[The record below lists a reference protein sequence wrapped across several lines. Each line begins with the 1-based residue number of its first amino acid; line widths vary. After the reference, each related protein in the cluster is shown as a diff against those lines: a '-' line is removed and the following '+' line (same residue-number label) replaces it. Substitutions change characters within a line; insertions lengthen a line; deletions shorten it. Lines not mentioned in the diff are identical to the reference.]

1 MASRQF
7 ARFSHPVPFARLAFF
22 LSAALGAL
30 LAGCVSFGPPEP
42 RPDGPIR
49 LTRVAFGDLGGW
61 AANDPRISL
70 AVLARSCAVR
80 MSGTAPD
87 NGSDYAGTNEDWR
100 PVCRDAEAMSYAGA
114 DQARAFI
121 EATLVPYR
129 VSQGAD
135 EANEA
140 NQEGLFTGYFEP
152 ELNGSRTR
160 HGPYQTP
167 LHGVPAD
174 LVSVDLGLFR
184 ESLRGQ
190 RLAGRIEG
198 GRLVP
203 YAARGEIVQNGL
215 PQAKELLY
223 VDDPVDAFFLQIQGS
238 GRVVLDDGTVMRAVY
253 AGQNGRPYTPIGAI
267 LIDQGELM
275 REEVSMQSIRAWL
288 AANPARARALMDQ
301 NASYIFFALEPLG
314 DPNLGAR
321 GSQGVP
327 LTPGVSMAVDAA
339 IHPLG
344 VPLWLEAPVP
354 HSDPAKPDY
363 FLTRLMVAQDTGGA
377 IRGAVR
383 GDVYWGFGDAA
394 GAIAGR
400 MRSIGRMTVL
410 VPQSVAARL
419 GASVEFPGAGS

>member
-1 MASRQF
+1 MVSRQL
-7 ARFSHPVPFARLAFF
+7 ARYAHPVPFI
-22 LSAALGAL
+22 SAVLGVL
-30 LAGCVSFGPPEP
+30 LAGCISFGPPEP
-42 RPDGPIR
+42 RPAGPVR
-49 LTRVAFGDLGGW
+49 LTQVAFGDLGGW
-61 AANDPRISL
+61 AASDPRASL
-70 AVLARSCAVR
+70 VALARSCAVR
-80 MSGTAPD
+80 VSGTAPYS
-87 NGSDYAGTNEDWR
+87 GTDYAGTNEDWR
-100 PVCRDAEAMSYAGA
+100 PVCLDAEAMSYARA
-114 DQARAFI
+114 EQARAFI
-121 EATLVPYR
+121 ESTLVPYR
-129 VSQGAD
+129 VAQGT
-135 EANEA
+135 NE
-140 NQEGLFTGYFEP
+140 EGLFTGYFEP

-167 LHGVPAD
+167 LHGVPTD

-190 RLAGRIEG
+190 RLAGRVED
-198 GRLVP
+198 GRLLP
-203 YAARGEIVQNGL
+203 YAARSVIAHNGL
-215 PQAKELLY
+215 PQSEELLY

-253 AGQNGRPYTPIGAI
+253 AGQNGHPFTSIGAV

-275 REEVSMQSIRAWL
+275 REDVSMQSIRAWL
-288 AANPARARALMDQ
+288 AANPAHARALMDQ
-301 NASYIFFALEPLG
+301 NASYVFFALEPLG
-314 DPNLGAR
+314 DPDLGAR

-354 HSDPAKPDY
+354 DSDPANPDR
-363 FLTRLMVAQDTGGA
+363 FLARLMVAQDTGGA

-410 VPQSVAARL
+410 VPQTVAARL